1 MLSFF
6 GYGMIIVFMTLIMT
20 KRLAPL
26 VAMTVIPI
34 VFAVLAGF
42 SGDMGTMMIEG
53 LRKVAPTA
61 IMVMFAILYFGMMF
75 DTGLFDPIIRTFI
88 KLIKGDP
95 AKAVV
100 FATLLAGLVSLDG
113 DGSTTYMITLTAMLP
128 LFRRLGLNPLILPC
142 VVILAASVTNLLPW
156 GGPLARAAASLQVE
170 TTELFLPLIPAM
182 AISFVGVLLLAL
194 FLGLQERKRL
204 GKLTLP
210 NNQSRANDEDM
221 SDLMIL
227 SSENAELRR
236 PKLFWLNATLTIVL
250 MGSLVMGI
258 LPLPILFMLAF
269 SIALVINYPGLD
281 EQRQRISAHA
291 PTALNQIAIFLA
303 AGIFAGILSGTGMVK
318 AMSDTLL
325 HALPPEW
332 GAYLAPITAILSIP
346 GTFFMSND
354 AFYYGVVPVLAH
366 AAEAYGISA
375 AEIGRA
381 SMVGQPVHLLSPL
394 VASTYLL
401 VGLAGVE
408 FSDHQKYTFKWALAL
423 CGLIM
428 LSSML
433 LGLYPLYATASNIAG
448 S

>member
-1 MLSFF
+1 MLSIL
-6 GYGMIIVFMTLIMT
+6 GYGMIITFMSLIMT

-26 VAMTVIPI
+26 VAMTTIPI
-34 VFAVLAGF
+34 LFAILGGF
-42 SGDMGTMMIEG
+42 SADMGLMMIDG

-61 IMVMFAILYFGMMF
+61 VMVMFAILYFGMMF

-88 KLIKGDP
+88 RLIKGDP
-95 AKAVV
+95 AKAVL
-100 FATLLAGLVSLDG
+100 FATLLAGMVSLDG

-128 LFRRLGLNPLILPC
+128 LFKRLKINPLILPC

-182 AISFVGVLLLAL
+182 VIAFVSVLAL
-194 FLGLQERKRL
+194 AFYLGLQERKRL
-204 GKLTLP
+204 GVLSLP
-210 NNQSRANDEDM
+210 GDHRRHASLPDEDM
-221 SDLMIL
+221 SDLLTL
-227 SSENAELRR
+227 SDENAELRR
-236 PKLFWLNATLTIVL
+236 PKMFWLNAVLTLVL
-250 MGSLVMGI
+250 MGSLVVEV

-269 SIALVINYPGLD
+269 SIALVINYPGMD
-281 EQRQRISAHA
+281 DQRRRIAAHA

-318 AMSDTLL
+318 AMSETLL
-325 HALPPEW
+325 WALPQSW

-354 AFYYGVVPVLAH
+354 AFYYGVLPVLAH

-401 VGLAGVE
+401 CGLAGVE
-408 FSDHQKYTFKWALAL
+408 FSDHQKYTFKW
-423 CGLIM
+423 
-428 LSSML
+428 SML
-433 LGLYPLYATASNIAG
+433 LCLVIMAASMVFGLYPWYSTAA
-448 S
+448 

>member
-6 GYGMIIVFMTLIMT
+6 GYGMIVVFMTLIMT

-26 VAMTVIPI
+26 VAMTIIPI
-34 VFAVLAGF
+34 IFAMMAGF
-42 SGDMGTMMIEG
+42 TGDMGTMMIEG

-61 IMVMFAILYFGMMF
+61 VMVMFAILYFGMMF

-88 KLIKGDP
+88 RLIKGDP

-100 FATLLAGLVSLDG
+100 FATLLAGMVSLDG

-156 GGPLARAAASLQVE
+156 GGPLARAAAALQVE
-170 TTELFLPLIPAM
+170 TTELFLPLIPSM
-182 AISFVGVLLLAL
+182 IISFGGVVLLA
-194 FLGLQERKRL
+194 FYLGMQERRRL
-204 GKLTLP
+204 GILKMP
-210 NNQSRANDEDM
+210 GNGNGRYAQGADEDM
-221 SDLMIL
+221 SDLLTL
-227 SSENAELRR
+227 SAENAELRR
-236 PKLFWLNATLTIVL
+236 PKMFWLNAALTLTL
-250 MGSLVMGI
+250 MTCLVI
-258 LPLPILFMLAF
+258 ELLPLPILFMLAF
-269 SIALVINYPGLD
+269 SIALVINYPGID
-281 EQRQRISAHA
+281 DQRRRIAAHA

-325 HALPPEW
+325 WALPESW
-332 GAYLAPITAILSIP
+332 GAYLAPITALLSIP

-354 AFYYGVVPVLAH
+354 AFYYGVLPVLAQ
-366 AAEAYGISA
+366 AAEVYGISA

-408 FSDHQKYTFKWALAL
+408 FSDHQKYTFKWSLAL
-423 CGLIM
+423 SLLIM

-433 LGLYPLYATASNIAG
+433 LGLFPLYSIAE
-448 S
+448 

>member
-6 GYGMIIVFMTLIMT
+6 GYGMIVVFMTLIMT

-26 VAMTVIPI
+26 VAMTLVPVI
-34 VFAVLAGF
+34 FAMLAGF

-61 IMVMFAILYFGMMF
+61 VMVMFAILYFGMMF

-88 KLIKGDP
+88 RLIKGDP
-95 AKAVV
+95 AKAVF
-100 FATLLAGLVSLDG
+100 FAALLACLVSLDG

-156 GGPLARAAASLQVE
+156 GGPLARAAVALKVE
-170 TTELFLPLIPAM
+170 TTDLFLPLIPSM
-182 AISFVGVLLLAL
+182 LISFAGVLLLAYY
-194 FLGLQERKRL
+194 LGLQERRRL
-204 GKLTLP
+204 GTLALP
-210 NNQSRANDEDM
+210 AGGPGRAMQAGDDM
-221 SDLMIL
+221 SDLLTL
-227 SSENAELRR
+227 SSENQALRR
-236 PKLFWLNATLTIVL
+236 PKMFWLNAVLTLTL
-250 MGSLVMGI
+250 MTCLVVEV

-269 SIALVINYPGLD
+269 SIALVINYPGMD
-281 EQRQRISAHA
+281 DQRRRIAAHA

-325 HALPPEW
+325 WALPQGW
-332 GAYLAPITAILSIP
+332 GPYLAPITALLSLP

-354 AFYYGVVPVLAH
+354 AFYYGVLPVLAQ

-381 SMVGQPVHLLSPL
+381 SLVGQPVHLLSPL

-408 FSDHQKYTFKWALAL
+408 FSDHQKYTFKWAFAL
-423 CGLIM
+423 SMLIM

-433 LGLYPLYATASNIAG
+433 LGLFPLYSVKG
-448 S
+448 